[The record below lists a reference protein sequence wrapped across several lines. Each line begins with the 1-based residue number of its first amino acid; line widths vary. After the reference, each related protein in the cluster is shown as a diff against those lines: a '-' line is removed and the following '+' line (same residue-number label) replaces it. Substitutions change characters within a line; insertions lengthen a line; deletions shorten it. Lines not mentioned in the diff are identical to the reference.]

1 MSDVNNLII
10 TLEDKI
16 HNLIISYKLIKQQ
29 NEQLINEKN
38 NLTNKIEEQN
48 LIINE
53 LNSEQKKALLQISE
67 SEKATKEKKEIGL
80 KIDELIVEID
90 NCIENL
96 KQ

>member
-1 MSDVNNLII
+1 MSDVNNLIT

-29 NEQLINEKN
+29 NEQLINEKK

-48 LIINE
+48 LIIND
-53 LNSEQKKALLQISE
+53 LNSEQKKALLLVSE
-67 SEKATKEKKEIGL
+67 SEKANKEKKEIGI

-90 NCIENL
+90 NCIENI